1 MGRPK
6 KKETYNPTLDDIDNA
21 VFCIKKRVAYVPEA
35 YEYGQF
41 YVKRLYLEKDL
52 SSSKTK
58 RDSYLRKDKTKSD
71 RKYNRLT
78 FNEVNAWKEVFR
90 LYKLTRESLDK

>member
-1 MGRPK
+1 MSKPK
-6 KKETYNPTLDDIDNA
+6 KKETYNPTLDDINNA
-21 VFCIKKRVAYVPEA
+21 VFCMKNRVAYVPEA
-35 YEYGQF
+35 FGWKEF
-41 YVKRLYLEKDL
+41 YIKRLYLDEDL

-58 RDSYLRKDKTKSD
+58 KDSYLRKDKTKSD

-90 LYKLTRESLDK
+90 LYKITRESLEK